1 MPLLKQKKL
10 KITGLTMTVRQ
21 WFKLMRSPYQEKA
34 LKEMVGN
41 YKLDTTTTSLPS
53 ALNKFN
59 WEGSQEGRS
68 FWEPIVKDL
77 QNGRQSKYVDSDTI
91 TQIID

>member
-1 MPLLKQKKL
+1 MPPLKQKKL

-41 YKLDTTTTSLPS
+41 YKLDTTTSSLSS

-59 WEGSQEGRS
+59 WEDSKEGRS